1 MDDLPKY
8 RATSRWQACRVRFPA
23 GDLRQK
29 HKCVTCIV
37 VRQPGAEPAPF
48 KFVQPKEITMST
60 KELPLDK
67 IRIDGNTQPRVKL
80 DNATVA
86 EYAEQMAAG
95 VEFPDAVVFHDGT
108 DHWLS
113 AGFHRYFASKK
124 AELLTINCDVR
135 KGTLQDARDFAT
147 SSNTDHGLKRTN
159 EDKRKQVGM
168 TLEDHPD
175 WADRK
180 IAEHCCVGHPLV
192 ADVRSQLEEIP
203 VETTS
208 KRTGKDGKKRTV
220 PPKPAPVVAK
230 LVLEKIEANGVKH
243 STAEMERLAEL
254 TPQQQ
259 RAVVDSVISG
269 DAKTIGG
276 AMGSVEPS
284 PVQSSASIVLD
295 AIKRPIPKHLTEKHG
310 LAASIQS
317 AATKLDAVKHT
328 LEMLVGEPGAEFL
341 QFSPVFESLKD
352 LKKQI
357 SDARYWSE
365 CPRCQGK
372 VNEKCDRCDG
382 HGYLPFSRK
391 GQLSAEDK
399 AYLGV
404 E

>member
-1 MDDLPKY
+1 
-8 RATSRWQACRVRFPA
+8 
-23 GDLRQK
+23 
-29 HKCVTCIV
+29 
-37 VRQPGAEPAPF
+37 
-48 KFVQPKEITMST
+48 MS

-220 PPKPAPVVAK
+220 TQQPTPAQGVTTPSDESKPKPQSD
-230 LVLEKIEANGVKH
+230 E
-243 STAEMERLAEL
+243 
-254 TPQQQ
+254 
-259 RAVVDSVISG
+259 
-269 DAKTIGG
+269 
-276 AMGSVEPS
+276 S
-284 PVQSSASIVLD
+284 P
-295 AIKRPIPKHLTEKHG
+295 E
-310 LAASIQS
+310 
-317 AATKLDAVKHT
+317 
-328 LEMLVGEPGAEFL
+328 
-341 QFSPVFESLKD
+341 LKD
-352 LKKQI
+352 LNKLLDLLGKAVRQADDINRDLFPSPHHANVISALDTACKSATLWKQGAKK
-357 SDARYWSE
+357 R
-365 CPRCQGK
+365 
-372 VNEKCDRCDG
+372 
-382 HGYLPFSRK
+382 
-391 GQLSAEDK
+391 
-399 AYLGV
+399 
-404 E
+404 